1 MADLSALLEDVSAD
15 KPCGDYL
22 EYDPA
27 YLELSKNILGT
38 PEDPITG
45 DAAQPPNWRDIEKKS
60 IAILQQSKDL
70 QIAIY
75 LLRALIF
82 QEGIPGFR
90 DGLNFLSGLLE
101 NYWESV
107 HPQLDPDDDLDPTA
121 RINILE
127 ELNSFESVLR
137 PLSLSPLVE
146 SKSVGQFSLRD
157 IQLATDKIETPEGAS
172 KPDIN
177 LIKGLFLDTTQAQT
191 ALTYQA
197 VIESI
202 DTVQHIDRLV
212 GEQVGIENGADF
224 STLLA
229 QLKETRHVFEQFAVG
244 LGHDTD
250 AESVDEADFD
260 DSGAVQSARKQPNIG
275 EINSRQ
281 DVLRMLDLIC
291 KYYKNTEPTSPVP
304 ILLNRAKY
312 LVTADFMQIIQN
324 LLPDGLSQ
332 LEQIKG
338 PDPEAASE
346 NNY

>member
-1 MADLSALLEDVSAD
+1 MADLSALLAEVSAD

-27 YLELSKNILGT
+27 YLELSKDILGT

-45 DAAQPPNWRDIEKKS
+45 EAAQPPNWRDIEKKS
-60 IAILQQSKDL
+60 LAILQQSKDL

-75 LLRALIF
+75 LLRALIV

-90 DGLNFLSGLLE
+90 DGLGFLRGLLE

-137 PLSLSPLVE
+137 PLSLASLIE

-157 IQLATDKIETPEGAS
+157 IQLATDKIELPEGAS

-177 LIKGLFLDTTQAQT
+177 LIKNLFLDTTQAQT
-191 ALTYQA
+191 VLTYQA

-202 DTVQHIDRLV
+202 DHILQIDRFIC
-212 GEQVGIENGADF
+212 EQVSIENSADF
-224 STLLA
+224 SALLA
-229 QLKETRHVFEQFAVG
+229 QLKETRHLFEQFAVG
-244 LGHDTD
+244 LCHDTA
-250 AESVDEADFD
+250 AESVNEADLD
-260 DSGAVQSARKQPNIG
+260 DSDVVQPARKQLNVG

-291 KYYKNTEPTSPVP
+291 KYYKEVEPSSPVP
-304 ILLNRAKY
+304 MLLNRAKY
-312 LVTADFMQIIQN
+312 LVTADFMQIVQN
-324 LLPDGLSQ
+324 LLPDGLTQ

-338 PDPEAASE
+338 PDPEADSE

>member
-1 MADLSALLEDVSAD
+1 MADLSGLLTEVSAD

-146 SKSVGQFSLRD
+146 SKSVGQFCLRD
-157 IQLATDKIETPEGAS
+157 IQLATDKIELLEGAS

-177 LIKGLFLDTTQAQT
+177 LIKGVFLNSTQEQTT
-191 ALTYQA
+191 LTYQA
-197 VIESI
+197 VTESMDI
-202 DTVQHIDRLV
+202 IRQIDRLI

-224 STLLA
+224 SAVLA
-229 QLKETRHVFEQFAVG
+229 QLKETHQAFEQFAVG
-244 LGHDTD
+244 LDHDTD
-250 AESVDEADFD
+250 AEPSIETALD
-260 DSGAVQSARKQPNIG
+260 DSNVPHPGHKQQNAG

-281 DVLRMLDLIC
+281 DVLRTLDLIC
-291 KYYKNTEPTSPVP
+291 KYYKHAEPTSPVP
-304 ILLNRAKY
+304 ILLDRAKY

-338 PDPEAASE
+338 PDPNADSE

>member
-1 MADLSALLEDVSAD
+1 MADLSALLEEVSAD

-27 YLELSKNILGT
+27 YLELNKDILGT
-38 PEDPITG
+38 PEDPISG
-45 DAAQPPNWRDIEKKS
+45 EAAQPPNWRDIEKKS
-60 IAILQQSKDL
+60 LAILQQSKDL

-75 LLRALIF
+75 LLRALIV

-90 DGLNFLSGLLE
+90 DGLNFLRGLLE

-137 PLSLSPLVE
+137 PLSLASLVE

-157 IQLATDKIETPEGAS
+157 IQLATDKIEVAEGVS

-177 LIKGLFLDTTQAQT
+177 LIKNLFLDTTQTQT
-191 ALTYQA
+191 PFTYQA
-197 VIESI
+197 VIECVDLI
-202 DTVQHIDRLV
+202 QQIDRFV
-212 GEQVGIENGADF
+212 GEQVGIENSADF
-224 STLLA
+224 SALLA

-250 AESVDEADFD
+250 AESVNEGDFD
-260 DSGAVQSARKQPNIG
+260 DSGAVQPARKQLNVG

-291 KYYKNTEPTSPVP
+291 KYYKDVEPTSPVP
-304 ILLNRAKY
+304 MLLNRAKY

-324 LLPDGLSQ
+324 LLPDGLTQ

-338 PDPEAASE
+338 PDPEADSE

>member
-1 MADLSALLEDVSAD
+1 MADLSALLEEVSAD

-27 YLELSKNILGT
+27 YLELNKDILGT
-38 PEDPITG
+38 PEDPISG
-45 DAAQPPNWRDIEKKS
+45 EAAQPPNWRDIEKKS
-60 IAILQQSKDL
+60 LAILQQSKDL

-75 LLRALIF
+75 LLRALIV

-90 DGLNFLSGLLE
+90 DGLNFLRGLLE

-137 PLSLSPLVE
+137 PLSLASLVE

-157 IQLATDKIETPEGAS
+157 IQLATDKIEVAEGVS

-177 LIKGLFLDTTQAQT
+177 LIKNLFLDTKQTQT
-191 ALTYQA
+191 PLTYQA
-197 VIESI
+197 VIECVDLI
-202 DTVQHIDRLV
+202 QQIDRFV
-212 GEQVGIENGADF
+212 GEQVGIENSADF
-224 STLLA
+224 SALLA

-250 AESVDEADFD
+250 AESVNEGDFD
-260 DSGAVQSARKQPNIG
+260 DSGAVQPARKQLNVG

-291 KYYKNTEPTSPVP
+291 KYYKDVEPTSPVP
-304 ILLNRAKY
+304 MLLNRAKY

-324 LLPDGLSQ
+324 LLPDGLTQ

-338 PDPEAASE
+338 PDPEADSE

>member
-1 MADLSALLEDVSAD
+1 MADLSALLEEVSAD

-27 YLELSKNILGT
+27 YLELNKDILGT
-38 PEDPITG
+38 PEDPISG
-45 DAAQPPNWRDIEKKS
+45 EASQPPNWRDIEKKS
-60 IAILQQSKDL
+60 LAILQQSKDL

-75 LLRALIF
+75 LLRALIV

-90 DGLNFLSGLLE
+90 DGLNFLRGLLE

-137 PLSLSPLVE
+137 PLSLASLVE

-157 IQLATDKIETPEGAS
+157 IQLATDKIELPEGAS

-177 LIKGLFLDTTQAQT
+177 LIKNLFLDNTQAQT
-191 ALTYQA
+191 ALTYHA

-202 DTVQHIDRLV
+202 DSIQQIDRLV

-224 STLLA
+224 SALLA

-250 AESVDEADFD
+250 SESVNEADFD
-260 DSGAVQSARKQPNIG
+260 DSDVVQPARKQLNVG

-291 KYYKNTEPTSPVP
+291 KYYREVEPSSPVP
-304 ILLNRAKY
+304 MLLNRAKY
-312 LVTADFMQIIQN
+312 LVTADFMQIVQN
-324 LLPDGLSQ
+324 LLPDGLTQ

-338 PDPEAASE
+338 PDPEADSE

>member
-1 MADLSALLEDVSAD
+1 MADLSALLEEVSAD

-27 YLELSKNILGT
+27 YLELNKDILGT
-38 PEDPITG
+38 PEDPISG
-45 DAAQPPNWRDIEKKS
+45 EAAQPPNWRDIEKKS
-60 IAILQQSKDL
+60 LAILQQSKDL

-75 LLRALIF
+75 LLRALIV

-90 DGLNFLSGLLE
+90 DGLNFLRGLLE

-107 HPQLDPDDDLDPTA
+107 HPQLDTDDDLDPTA

-137 PLSLSPLVE
+137 PLSLASLVE

-157 IQLATDKIETPEGAS
+157 IQLATDKIEVAEGAS

-177 LIKGLFLDTTQAQT
+177 LIKNLFLDTTQTQT
-191 ALTYQA
+191 PLTYQA

-202 DTVQHIDRLV
+202 DLIQQIDRFV
-212 GEQVGIENGADF
+212 GEQVGIENSADF
-224 STLLA
+224 SALLA

-250 AESVDEADFD
+250 AESVNEADFD
-260 DSGAVQSARKQPNIG
+260 DSGVVQPARKQLNVG

-291 KYYKNTEPTSPVP
+291 KYYKDVEPTSPVP
-304 ILLNRAKY
+304 MLLNRAKY

-324 LLPDGLSQ
+324 LLPDGLTQ

-338 PDPEAASE
+338 PDPEADSE

>member
-1 MADLSALLEDVSAD
+1 MADLSALLEEVSAD

-27 YLELSKNILGT
+27 YLELNKDILGT
-38 PEDPITG
+38 PEDPISG
-45 DAAQPPNWRDIEKKS
+45 EAAQPPNWRDIEKKS
-60 IAILQQSKDL
+60 LAILQQSKDL

-75 LLRALIF
+75 LLRALIV

-90 DGLNFLSGLLE
+90 DGLNFLRGLLE

-137 PLSLSPLVE
+137 PLSLASLVE

-157 IQLATDKIETPEGAS
+157 IQLATDKIEVAEGAS

-177 LIKGLFLDTTQAQT
+177 LIKNLFLDTTQTQT
-191 ALTYQA
+191 PLTYQA

-202 DTVQHIDRLV
+202 DLIQQIDRFV
-212 GEQVGIENGADF
+212 GEQVGIENSADF
-224 STLLA
+224 SALLA

-250 AESVDEADFD
+250 AESVNEGDFD
-260 DSGAVQSARKQPNIG
+260 DSGAVQPARKQLNVG

-291 KYYKNTEPTSPVP
+291 KYYKDVEPTSPVP
-304 ILLNRAKY
+304 MLLNRAKY

-324 LLPDGLSQ
+324 LLPDGLTQ

-338 PDPEAASE
+338 PDPEADSE

>member
-1 MADLSALLEDVSAD
+1 MADLSALLEEVSAD

-27 YLELSKNILGT
+27 YLELNKDILGT
-38 PEDPITG
+38 PEDPISG
-45 DAAQPPNWRDIEKKS
+45 EAAQPPNWRDIEKKS
-60 IAILQQSKDL
+60 LAILQQSKDL

-75 LLRALIF
+75 LLRALIV

-90 DGLNFLSGLLE
+90 DGLNFLRGLLE

-137 PLSLSPLVE
+137 PLSLASLVE

-157 IQLATDKIETPEGAS
+157 IQLATDKIEVAEGVS

-177 LIKGLFLDTTQAQT
+177 LIKNLFLDTKQTQT
-191 ALTYQA
+191 PLTYQD
-197 VIESI
+197 VIECVDLI
-202 DTVQHIDRLV
+202 QQIDRFV
-212 GEQVGIENGADF
+212 GEQVGIENSADF
-224 STLLA
+224 SALLA

-250 AESVDEADFD
+250 AESVNEGDFD
-260 DSGAVQSARKQPNIG
+260 DSGAVQPARKQLNVG

-291 KYYKNTEPTSPVP
+291 KYYKDVEPTSPVP
-304 ILLNRAKY
+304 MLLNRAKY

-324 LLPDGLSQ
+324 LLPDGLTQ

-338 PDPEAASE
+338 PDPEADSE

>member
-1 MADLSALLEDVSAD
+1 MADLSALLEEVSAD

-27 YLELSKNILGT
+27 YLELSKDILGT

-45 DAAQPPNWRDIEKKS
+45 EAAQPPNWRDIEKKS
-60 IAILQQSKDL
+60 LAILQQSKDL

-75 LLRALIF
+75 LLRALIV

-90 DGLNFLSGLLE
+90 DGLSFLRGILE

-137 PLSLSPLVE
+137 PLSLASLVE

-157 IQLATDKIETPEGAS
+157 IQLATDKIDLPEGAS

-177 LIKGLFLDTTQAQT
+177 LIKNLFLDNTQAQT

-202 DTVQHIDRLV
+202 DLIQQIDRFV
-212 GEQVGIENGADF
+212 GEQVGIENSADF
-224 STLLA
+224 SALLA
-229 QLKETRHVFEQFAVG
+229 QLKETRHVFEQFATG
-244 LGHDTD
+244 LGHDSD
-250 AESVDEADFD
+250 DESINEADFD
-260 DSGAVQSARKQPNIG
+260 DSGVVQSARKQLNVG

-291 KYYKNTEPTSPVP
+291 KYYREVEPSSPVP
-304 ILLNRAKY
+304 MLLNRAKY
-312 LVTADFMQIIQN
+312 LVTADFMQIVQN
-324 LLPDGLSQ
+324 LLPDGLTQ

-338 PDPEAASE
+338 PDPEADSQ

>member
-1 MADLSALLEDVSAD
+1 MADLSALLEEVSAD

-27 YLELSKNILGT
+27 YLELNKDILGT
-38 PEDPITG
+38 PEDPISG
-45 DAAQPPNWRDIEKKS
+45 EAAQPPNWRDIEKKS
-60 IAILQQSKDL
+60 LAILQQSKDL

-75 LLRALIF
+75 LLRALIV

-90 DGLNFLSGLLE
+90 DGLNFLRGLLE

-137 PLSLSPLVE
+137 PLSLASLVE

-157 IQLATDKIETPEGAS
+157 IQLATDKIEVAEGAS

-177 LIKGLFLDTTQAQT
+177 LIKNLFLDTTQTQT
-191 ALTYQA
+191 PLTYQA

-202 DTVQHIDRLV
+202 DLIQQIDRFV
-212 GEQVGIENGADF
+212 GEQVGIENSADF
-224 STLLA
+224 SALLA

-250 AESVDEADFD
+250 AESVNEADFD
-260 DSGAVQSARKQPNIG
+260 DSGVVQPARKQLNVG

-291 KYYKNTEPTSPVP
+291 KYYKDVEPTSPVP
-304 ILLNRAKY
+304 MLLNRAKY

-324 LLPDGLSQ
+324 LLPDGLTQ

-338 PDPEAASE
+338 PDPEADSE

>member
-1 MADLSALLEDVSAD
+1 MADLSALLEEVSAD

-27 YLELSKNILGT
+27 YLELNKDILGT
-38 PEDPITG
+38 PEDPISG
-45 DAAQPPNWRDIEKKS
+45 EASQPPNWRDIEKKS
-60 IAILQQSKDL
+60 LVILQQSKDL

-75 LLRALIF
+75 LLRALIV

-90 DGLNFLSGLLE
+90 DGLNFLRGLLE

-137 PLSLSPLVE
+137 PLSLASLVE

-157 IQLATDKIETPEGAS
+157 IQLATDKIEVAEGAS

-177 LIKGLFLDTTQAQT
+177 LIKNLFLDTTQTQT
-191 ALTYQA
+191 PLTYQA

-202 DTVQHIDRLV
+202 DLIQQIDRFV
-212 GEQVGIENGADF
+212 GEQVGIENSADF
-224 STLLA
+224 SALLA
-229 QLKETRHVFEQFAVG
+229 QLKETRNVFEQFAVG

-250 AESVDEADFD
+250 AESVNEADFD
-260 DSGAVQSARKQPNIG
+260 DSGVVQPARKQLNVG
-275 EINSRQ
+275 EINSRK

-291 KYYKNTEPTSPVP
+291 KYYKDVEPTSPVP
-304 ILLNRAKY
+304 MLLNRAKY

-324 LLPDGLSQ
+324 LLPDGLTQ

-338 PDPEAASE
+338 PDPEADSE

>member
-1 MADLSALLEDVSAD
+1 MADLSALLAEVSAD

-27 YLELSKNILGT
+27 YLELSKDILGT

-45 DAAQPPNWRDIEKKS
+45 EAAQPPNWRDIEKKS
-60 IAILQQSKDL
+60 LAILQQSKDL

-75 LLRALIF
+75 LLRALIV

-90 DGLNFLSGLLE
+90 DGLGFLRGLLE

-137 PLSLSPLVE
+137 PLSLASLIE

-157 IQLATDKIETPEGAS
+157 IQLATDKIELPEGAS

-177 LIKGLFLDTTQAQT
+177 LIKNLFLDTTQAQT
-191 ALTYQA
+191 VLTYQA

-202 DTVQHIDRLV
+202 DHILQIDRFIC
-212 GEQVGIENGADF
+212 EQVSIENSADF
-224 STLLA
+224 SALLA
-229 QLKETRHVFEQFAVG
+229 QLKETRHLFEQFAVG
-244 LGHDTD
+244 LCHDTA
-250 AESVDEADFD
+250 AESVNEADLD
-260 DSGAVQSARKQPNIG
+260 DSDVVQPARKQLNVG

-291 KYYKNTEPTSPVP
+291 KYYKEVEPSSPVP
-304 ILLNRAKY
+304 MLLNRAKY
-312 LVTADFMQIIQN
+312 LVTADFMQIVQN
-324 LLPDGLSQ
+324 LLPDGLTQ
-332 LEQIKG
+332 LDQIKG
-338 PDPEAASE
+338 PDPEADSE